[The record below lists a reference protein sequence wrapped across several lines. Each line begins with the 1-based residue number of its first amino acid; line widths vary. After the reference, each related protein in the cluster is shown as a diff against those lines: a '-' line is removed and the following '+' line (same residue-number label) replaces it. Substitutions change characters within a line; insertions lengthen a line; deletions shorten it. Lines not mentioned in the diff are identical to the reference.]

1 MATLPRY
8 QNLGVQYADLPKIS
22 TAAQQ
27 AQAVGYDALSRS
39 LDRMSS
45 YLRSEAETEAKKQA
59 KKYAVENPLTNEQV
73 QQAMADP
80 SALKVKGAGSI
91 FQETYQAYATSQ
103 LSADLQ
109 LKASQELRGI
119 EQKFINNEIDV
130 DSATQLIKD
139 LMDGQSAMMSAIS
152 PEVSIQHRAAAAT
165 LAKTTYNKILDL
177 KQKEIESMYKAE
189 YSVALEDLP
198 ARLESVIR
206 QNASAVDSNG
216 NRINIEALLDLEIKP
231 FLGAT
236 RVFTDGS
243 GSDIVKA
250 AYKIKNEAKVGA
262 VTGLMQDRNFAPNSI
277 EALKRMRKG
286 DYGDLTPVYN
296 GLDQASKD
304 KIRTSIIKGF
314 ADEESLRNI
323 NEKELKAAN
332 KAKANTLNIEL
343 LRSDTPAKR
352 QRQIVY
358 ELLGMDEMTVEQ
370 ADKHL
375 NGEEGKGDVNLFLQL
390 NDQISRGAI
399 NSLGGLTKFKDRL
412 SSTEYKTLGTSLTS
426 TQGNKALKMINL
438 EAGIRESAFSITE
451 DQKSKQKRLLEFYE
465 EELTKKTK
473 NENGV
478 EVYAAPT
485 VAAQVAIKRYADAKI
500 DEKRAKAKTRAA
512 TQIEDAFNTKSMK
525 NRGITLPNLPI
536 DEIDFGS
543 IKGLTSDEVALYR
556 KMRDEAL
563 KGK

>member
-45 YLRSEAETEAKKQA
+45 YLQSEAETEAKKQA

-73 QQAMADP
+73 EQAMADP
-80 SALKVKGAGSI
+80 SALKVKGTGSI
-91 FQETYQAYATSQ
+91 FQETYQAYAASQ

-119 EQKFINNEIDV
+119 EQKFTNNEIDV
-130 DSATQLIKD
+130 DGATQLIKD
-139 LMDGQSAMMSAIS
+139 LMDGQSAMMNAIS

-189 YSVALEDLP
+189 YSVALENLP

-216 NRINIEALLDLEIKP
+216 KRINIEALLELEIKP

-277 EALKRMRKG
+277 DALKRMQKG
-286 DYGDLTPVYN
+286 DYGNLTPVYN
-296 GLDQASKD
+296 SLDQANKD

-343 LRSDTPAKR
+343 LRPDTPAKR
-352 QRQIVY
+352 QREIVY
-358 ELLGMDEMTVEQ
+358 TLVGMNEMTFEQ

-375 NGEEGKGDVNLFLQL
+375 NGEEGKGDVGLYLQL
-390 NDQISRGAI
+390 NEQISRGVLS
-399 NSLGGLTKFKDRL
+399 SLGNLAMYKDRL
-412 SSTEYKTLGTSLTS
+412 SRAEYKTLGVSMTS
-426 TQGNKALKMINL
+426 TQGRMAEKMILL
-438 EAGIRESAFSITE
+438 EAGIQENTFVTE
-451 DQKSKQKRLLEFYE
+451 DQAAKKKDLLELYTEELNKTTVDANGVGVFVTPTDAAEKAIERYNKSKKDEKRN
-465 EELTKKTK
+465 KAIDK
-473 NENGV
+473 
-478 EVYAAPT
+478 AR
-485 VAAQVAIKRYADAKI
+485 AQVANVLKKLKI
-500 DEKRAKAKTRAA
+500 
-512 TQIEDAFNTKSMK
+512 SMP
-525 NRGITLPNLPI
+525 NLPNLPI
-536 DEIDFGS
+536 ESIDFS
-543 IKGLTSDEVALYR
+543 KIEGLNV
-556 KMRDEAL
+556 DEAAAL
-563 KGK
+563 NKARDDAMKVR